1 MPTIYATKTDIEDEL
16 QALFPSGFTEET
28 DPTEDE
34 VTAKI
39 AEVTTGLRV
48 RVVRAL
54 GQEPEAGN
62 DAAALVKRGVVAKVV
77 AWIIRKKSV
86 GYGASEIEKQTKPYT
101 DEYRDVKEEIE
112 KLPDLYAR
120 ETVVTTHVGRTHVD
134 NRRDPILSDDAI
146 GRTDTF

>member
-16 QALFPSGFTEET
+16 QALFPSGFTEST

-48 RVVRAL
+48 RVIRAL
-54 GQEPEAGN
+54 GEEPEAGN
-62 DAAALVKRGVVAKVV
+62 DAAVLVKRGVVAQVV
-77 AWIIRKKSV
+77 AWILRKVSV
-86 GYGASEIEKQTKPYT
+86 GYGAADVEKLVKPYT
-101 DEYRDVKEEIE
+101 DTYADVKKEIE
-112 KLPDLYAR
+112 MLPDLYR
-120 ETVVTTHVGRTHVD
+120 KETVVTTHVGRTGAD
-134 NRRDPILSDDAI
+134 YRREPIMDDGVI